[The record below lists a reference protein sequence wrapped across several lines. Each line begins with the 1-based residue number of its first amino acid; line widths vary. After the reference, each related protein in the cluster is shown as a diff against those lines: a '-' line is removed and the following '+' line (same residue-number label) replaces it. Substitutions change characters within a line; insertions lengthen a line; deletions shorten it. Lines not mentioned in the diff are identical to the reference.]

1 MDIRKERY
9 SFAMRTVTA
18 LILIY
23 GIVMLIVTFSYA
35 DYYANQVFERT
46 EKQAKEIA
54 DDLRGCRD
62 TNPESVEYVDG
73 FNRAQAVAIM
83 RYYRFMKQR
92 EFKKAGVK
100 FDINLYEAKSRKG
113 RIVSLQEFRPKT
125 PVLLSAPFSKRGKK
139 IVFADT
145 FSQEQMELLNKTI
158 ENGEFTTFIDSAKGY
173 CEGTFFL
180 PVEINIGENSTAETT
195 IQTACY
201 DVERKL
207 ERVDFQDIQVIGPQG
222 RMAGRLDKGME
233 ENNPIRRKCEEEMNL
248 QLKEQDGLVGNRI
261 GMDYNCV
268 SAECYGTSVSR
279 SGRYVL
285 SYGAECKPLIYA
297 VSHLLQIYFFSAAV
311 FLILG
316 GILMGGH
323 SKVLERQWEMEKK
336 RRRMMDAM
344 AHDLKTPLGIIKNY
358 GEVLL
363 EEQNPQKRERYVK
376 TIIEESDSM
385 NEAVISMLDLSKM
398 EAGTYPMEL
407 SSLSIS
413 ELAEGLTERMEGM
426 AERKGVRLARKIQP
440 TERILADK
448 KLLVNILSNF
458 LSNAL
463 RHTKSGGYI
472 ELEVGQGQK
481 GIRISVKNEGEPIS
495 AEEMTKIWNSFYRSD
510 AARRR
515 GDGGSGL
522 GLAIVRNACL
532 MHSGTYGCQ
541 NETDG
546 VRFWAEIPSLEKGLR
561 KAELQTGPVLN
572 VTGNGYRL
580 RGMRMAAAGLIL
592 QGLFSHIFY
601 EAVMTDLFVQ
611 DAEYLYLWPYF
622 VVLGGVAWLGGGLS
636 TLGLLGLQKREV
648 VFKAP
653 FKLTA
658 ISWMIFWAL
667 EAKGIQ
673 CWYVDAADGGM
684 QLAVLELMALVA
696 SAVTVFAM
704 FRSCLLIA
712 KQCKDRRFHRKLR
725 WKSIVYLIL
734 VILYVLLLA
743 SGIFWEIMILY
754 SWALWPGICVFAAWT
769 WIQVYRRFNGKE
781 PREE

>member
-23 GIVMLIVTFSYA
+23 VILMLIVTFSYA

-285 SYGAECKPLIYA
+285 SYGAECKPLAYA
-297 VSHLLQIYFFSAAV
+297 ISHLLQIYFFSAAV

-323 SKVLERQWEMEKK
+323 SKVLDRQWEMEEK

-472 ELEVGQGQK
+472 ELEVGQGKK

-495 AEEMTKIWNSFYRSD
+495 AEEMAKIWNSFYRSD

-532 MHSGTYGCQ
+532 MHGGTYGCQ

-580 RGMRMAAAGLIL
+580 KGMKMVAAGLIL
-592 QGLFSHIFY
+592 QGLFSSSLYEVGIMGLFLSVISLNIWLCTAIQGALIFLGWLLVFAGIRQIKQQIPQFHSVFVVTVAELLVSAALELRVLRNY
-601 EAVMTDLFVQ
+601 IIDSTDPDPFLTGL
-611 DAEYLYLWPYF
+611 EYLGIAVS
-622 VVLGGVAWLGGGLS
+622 VVTILLMFRACGLLAKQFRDQRFYRKMIWKGVVYILLGGL
-636 TLGLLGLQKREV
+636 
-648 VFKAP
+648 
-653 FKLTA
+653 
-658 ISWMIFWAL
+658 
-667 EAKGIQ
+667 
-673 CWYVDAADGGM
+673 Y
-684 QLAVLELMALVA
+684 LV
-696 SAVTVFAM
+696 
-704 FRSCLLIA
+704 
-712 KQCKDRRFHRKLR
+712 
-725 WKSIVYLIL
+725 L
-734 VILYVLLLA
+734 VI
-743 SGIFWEIMILY
+743 SG
-754 SWALWPGICVFAAWT
+754 ALWQLPLFIIYISWPGINLFVVWM
-769 WIQVYRRFNGKE
+769 WIQAYYQFHGRE
-781 PREE
+781 PLE

>member
-1 MDIRKERY
+1 MNIRKERY

-18 LILIY
+18 LTLIY
-23 GIVMLIVTFSYA
+23 VILMLIMTFSYA
-35 DYYANQVFERT
+35 DYYAHQVFERT

-62 TNPESVEYVDG
+62 TNPESVEYIDG

-92 EFKKAGVK
+92 EFKKAGVE

-139 IVFADT
+139 IVFADS

-180 PVEINIGENSTAETT
+180 PVEINIGENSTAETK

-222 RMAGRLDKGME
+222 RMAGHLDKGVE

-407 SSLSIS
+407 SSLSVS
-413 ELAEGLTERMEGM
+413 ELAEGLADRMEGM

-440 TERILADK
+440 TEWILADK

-481 GIRISVKNEGEPIS
+481 GIRISVKNEGKSIS
-495 AEEMTKIWNSFYRSD
+495 AEEMAKIWNSFYRSD

-532 MHSGTYGCQ
+532 MHGGTYGCQ

-580 RGMRMAAAGLIL
+580 KGMKMAAAGLIL
-592 QGLFSHIFY
+592 QGLFSSSLYEVGIMGLFLSVISLNIWLCTAIQGALIFLGWLLVFAGIRQIKQQIPQFHSVFVVTAAELLVSAALELRVLRNY
-601 EAVMTDLFVQ
+601 IIDLTDPDPFLTGM
-611 DAEYLYLWPYF
+611 EYLGI
-622 VVLGGVAWLGGGLS
+622 VVSVVTILLMFRACGLLAKQFRDQRFYRKMIWKGIVYILLGG
-636 TLGLLGLQKREV
+636 
-648 VFKAP
+648 F
-653 FKLTA
+653 
-658 ISWMIFWAL
+658 
-667 EAKGIQ
+667 
-673 CWYVDAADGGM
+673 Y
-684 QLAVLELMALVA
+684 LV
-696 SAVTVFAM
+696 
-704 FRSCLLIA
+704 
-712 KQCKDRRFHRKLR
+712 
-725 WKSIVYLIL
+725 L
-734 VILYVLLLA
+734 VI
-743 SGIFWEIMILY
+743 SG
-754 SWALWPGICVFAAWT
+754 ALWQLPLFIIYISWPGINLFVVWM
-769 WIQVYRRFNGKE
+769 WIQAYYQFHGRE
-781 PREE
+781 PLE

>member
-23 GIVMLIVTFSYA
+23 VILMLIVTFSYA

-285 SYGAECKPLIYA
+285 SYGAECKPLAYA
-297 VSHLLQIYFFSAAV
+297 ISYLLQIYFFSAAV

-323 SKVLERQWEMEKK
+323 SKVLDRQWEMEEK

-481 GIRISVKNEGEPIS
+481 GIRISVKNEGKSIS
-495 AEEMTKIWNSFYRSD
+495 AEEMAKIWNSFYRSD

-532 MHSGTYGCQ
+532 MHGGTYGCQ

-580 RGMRMAAAGLIL
+580 KGMKMAAAGLIL
-592 QGLFSHIFY
+592 QGLFSSSLYEVGIMGLFLSVISLNIWLCTAIQGALIFLGWLLVFAGIRQIKQQIPQFHSVFVVTVAELLVSAALELRVLRNY
-601 EAVMTDLFVQ
+601 IIDSTDPDPFLTGL
-611 DAEYLYLWPYF
+611 EYLGIAVS
-622 VVLGGVAWLGGGLS
+622 VVTILLMFRACGLLAKQFRDQRFYRKMIWKGVVYILLGGL
-636 TLGLLGLQKREV
+636 
-648 VFKAP
+648 
-653 FKLTA
+653 
-658 ISWMIFWAL
+658 
-667 EAKGIQ
+667 
-673 CWYVDAADGGM
+673 Y
-684 QLAVLELMALVA
+684 LV
-696 SAVTVFAM
+696 
-704 FRSCLLIA
+704 
-712 KQCKDRRFHRKLR
+712 
-725 WKSIVYLIL
+725 L
-734 VILYVLLLA
+734 VI
-743 SGIFWEIMILY
+743 SG
-754 SWALWPGICVFAAWT
+754 ALWQLPLFIIYISWPGINLFVVWM
-769 WIQVYRRFNGKE
+769 WIQAYYQFHGRE
-781 PREE
+781 PLE